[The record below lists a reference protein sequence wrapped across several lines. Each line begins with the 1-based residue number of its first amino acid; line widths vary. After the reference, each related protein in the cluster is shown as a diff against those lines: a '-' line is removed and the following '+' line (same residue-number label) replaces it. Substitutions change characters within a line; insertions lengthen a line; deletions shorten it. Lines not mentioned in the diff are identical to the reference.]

1 MCAAPHVFILHR
13 MNDVYIYDHVRTP
26 RGKGRP
32 DGALHEVT
40 PVRLAAG
47 VLAGLRERNGF
58 DADAIDDVGFGI
70 VMPVGEQG
78 ADLTR
83 YALLAAGYGDS
94 VAGYQL
100 NRFCT
105 SALDTLKYGHALI
118 ASGQAEAVIGGGTES
133 MSRVALG
140 SDGGAAYTDPEI
152 GRHHPYI
159 PNGVAADLMAALGG
173 HTREALD
180 AYAAQSQRRAAVAQA
195 EGRFARS
202 LRPVRDMIGELL
214 LEHDETIRP
223 NTTAADLAKLKP
235 AFAAIGAEGFD
246 AIVLRRY
253 AQLAGFEHVHTSGNS
268 SGIVDGACAVLLGS
282 RAFGARYGIAPR
294 ARIVGSASCA
304 SEPLLSL
311 GGPMPATRRILQTA
325 GMTVRDIDLFEV
337 NEAFAVV
344 PLAYMRHFDLDPEQV
359 NVNGGAIALGHPL
372 GATGAI
378 LLGTV
383 LDELERRNLATALV
397 TLCAAA
403 GQATAMVIERV

>member
-1 MCAAPHVFILHR
+1 

-58 DADAIDDVGFGI
+58 DPAAIDDVGLGI

-83 YALLAAGYGDS
+83 YALLAAGYGDG

-105 SALDTLKYGHALI
+105 SALDTLKFGHALV
-118 ASGQAEAVIGGGTES
+118 AAGQADAVIGGGVES
-133 MSRVALG
+133 MSRVAIG
-140 SDGGAAYTDPEI
+140 SDGGAAYTDPEL
-152 GRHHPYI
+152 GRRYPYI

-173 HTREALD
+173 HAREALD
-180 AYAAQSQRRAAVAQA
+180 AYAAESQRRAAVAQA

-202 LRPVRDMIGELL
+202 LRPVRDVIGELL
-214 LEHDETIRP
+214 LEHDEAIRP
-223 NTTAADLAKLKP
+223 GTTAADLAKLKP

-246 AIVLRRY
+246 AIVLQRHAR
-253 AQLAGFEHVHTSGNS
+253 LAAFEHVHTSGNS
-268 SGIVDGACAVLLGS
+268 SGIVDGACAMLLGN
-282 RAFGARYGIAPR
+282 RAFGTRYGMAPR

-311 GGPMPATRRILQTA
+311 GGPMPATEKILRSA

-344 PLAYMRHFDLDPEQV
+344 PLAYMRHFDVDPGRV

-378 LLGTV
+378 LLGTA
-383 LDELERRNLATALV
+383 LDELERRNLTMALV

-403 GQATAMVIERV
+403 GQATAIVIERA